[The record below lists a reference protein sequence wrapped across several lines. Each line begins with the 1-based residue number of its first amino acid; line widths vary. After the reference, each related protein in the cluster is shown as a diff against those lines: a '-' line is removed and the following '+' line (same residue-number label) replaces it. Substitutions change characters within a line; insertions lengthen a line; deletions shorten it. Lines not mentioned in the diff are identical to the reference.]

1 MNDTK
6 RLFSSPACLSA
17 PFSGPCNHFRALHQG
32 CNRHEMTSERN
43 PHSDAN
49 LQNVKAKVIKV
60 SLVFFSTLV
69 LCASVNFD
77 AGKGPRGF
85 SRRTQ
90 TRNSRSWSNEV
101 EPRVHARHAWEKL
114 HVPLLSLEISLVKSN
129 VKNSR
134 GANFSRRNGPQYP
147 RLKRDWKNAERRTR
161 RDLLEGHRQQNTHT
175 QTTRSKTDKH
185 TFGHMNRIL
194 RRVS

>member
-6 RLFSSPACLSA
+6 RLFSSPAYLSA
-17 PFSGPCNHFRALHQG
+17 PFSGPCHHFRALHQG
-32 CNRHEMTSERN
+32 CKRHEMSSERN

-49 LQNVKAKVIKV
+49 LQIVKAKVIKV

-77 AGKGPRGF
+77 AGKGPSGF
-85 SRRTQ
+85 SRHTQ

-114 HVPLLSLEISLVKSN
+114 HVPLLSFEISLVKSN
-129 VKNSR
+129 V
-134 GANFSRRNGPQYP
+134 SRRNGPQYP
-147 RLKRDWKNAERRTR
+147 KLKRDRKKCRKKRASRPSRR
-161 RDLLEGHRQQNTHT
+161 T
-175 QTTRSKTDKH
+175 QTTEH
-185 TFGHMNRIL
+185 THRPREARQTNTLSGT
-194 RRVS
+194 